1 MPAATVPGVEHLAS
15 RERLPKRRQGV
26 THSVEV
32 NGAEVFVT
40 TNQFADGRPG
50 EVFAKWGKE
59 GSTAGGLMDALS
71 IVLSL
76 ALQYGAPAEVIVTKL
91 KDLRFEPFGHTN
103 DPDIPQAA
111 SVMDWLA
118 RRIALDHLPAAKRAR
133 LGILT
138 DEEKRACERNIEQ
151 SVRRV
156 IPAARHE
163 SSATSGSPSWTVTQP
178 SAGKPGSAM
187 TATQAR

>member
-1 MPAATVPGVEHLAS
+1 VPGVDHLPT
-15 RERLPKRRQGV
+15 RERLPKRRHGI

-32 NGAEVFVT
+32 NGAEVFMT

-76 ALQYGAPAEVIVTKL
+76 ALQYGVPAEVIVTKL
-91 KDLRFEPFGHTN
+91 KDLRFEPFGRTD
-103 DPDIPQAA
+103 DPDIPQAT

-118 RRIALDHLPAAKRAR
+118 RRIALDHLPAAKRAQ
-133 LGILT
+133 LGILAT
-138 DEEKRACERNIEQ
+138 DEDQ
-151 SVRRV
+151 PVRRV
-156 IPAARHE
+156 IPAARYE
-163 SSATSGSPSWTVTQP
+163 SSATSGSPSWTSTQP
-178 SAGKPGSAM
+178 SEGKPGSAM